1 MVNYGWSKDGVS
13 AGIAGIGFGP
23 NGVTFD
29 AMQFAM
35 AMISIA
41 TSYAGVAAAAKGEA
55 IKIGAVAKEF
65 AVSAAGSHA
74 FSAGLSLAMGNA
86 TPTAPTSGHWEYS
99 KREQKRVFYTNYW
112 IWLDQTR
119 AESMYGALYLQ
130 NASTSPYVNSGS
142 IFVPSIFLQYNG
154 LSQTLRS
161 FTRSA
166 NNIGAASDVS
176 YFMPDGIHYSQV
188 SSPAVIATDNFS
200 VKAPGIGGSIAPYR
214 LDIGSVS
221 VPREMTARHVRFSP
235 VGFDNYKVP
244 FVYQGSISN
253 AYFHHS
259 GGASSVTQ
267 PGFYLGQSHVAN
279 SSSLTYNLTDVIF
292 QNQRVNPDVNVSR
305 KIAQANHVEWLN
317 NQELN
322 TASVPP
328 NGFMEYFKVSVERS
342 SFRMG
347 YSFGSGSSVN
357 LLASSTNFTNGII
370 QLANSGEAGLF
381 QVGQI
386 LHLGITAYNNITD
399 WEDDRNGTYQ
409 SFPNVAVSQVNAS
422 IAQVTVNS
430 SSFWSFVNGK
440 FVKIEVTIPGLA
452 AKRPNS
458 IGGFSI
464 TSANGSTY
472 HFALPVYDYEQKT
485 YVIDVND
492 ANKNSTIGRSEPFAN
507 TWLLTGITGPDFI
520 DRGGTNGSPNGII
533 DDADWGYWVKFNY
546 GRHTDNFQWRIPYGN
561 NKFRKDRGNTSKTY
575 SEGKK
580 QLYYLNSVETRSHVA
595 LFYKDARL
603 DSRGMNGSSS
613 LLLKE
618 IVLLS
623 KEHYNK
629 LISSYAMPDISGTA
643 VGVLNVSD
651 QPNFANKQSYIFKN
665 AQKRVVFEYDYQ
677 LCPGTPNSV
686 APWGAGKLTLKRLS
700 IRGVNDQKI
709 VPDYL
714 FEYGGLNPAYSEHA
728 WDGWGMYNSAA
739 SELSHPAST
748 NPAEGA
754 AWSLTRV
761 TTPLGATVDI
771 NYERDTYS
779 SISGQSIVEPHVYSY
794 YESGT
799 VGFFGP
805 SSLQVNWITVPT
817 SAVASQFA
825 PGDRIKI
832 LPGSAVS
839 YRCPTTSF
847 YQTVLGEFEV
857 SAVISNKIVLT
868 TSPVA
873 LFNCS
878 GLSYGSQISIDYHQ
892 GTFQKVSRQR
902 NGGNVRVASIVTR
915 DGGIEMRQRY
925 VYTNNGWSNGVV
937 AQEPEWIKNSD
948 LSFYNIPGYPTTPV
962 MYSQVTVLS
971 GKLTSDADFHTR
983 EVYNFE
989 TPNVSQMTSAT
1000 NSIANF
1006 MFRQVMGFKDYL
1018 YVTQNNIQDYTS
1030 AIGRLNSMQVFDANG
1045 TLQSSLT
1052 NFYSNQIPT
1061 NGPNSYQGVYTQ
1073 GTLMAEFVDYQAF
1086 DRHHKFNR
1094 TTVIRYPS
1102 VLVRS
1107 VLQKEGQ
1114 YSSETENMKWD
1125 FISGQVI
1132 EKKEKNARGI
1142 QTLSVTQPLYRL
1154 SPYAEFGPKATN
1166 PANKNMV
1173 SAEGA
1178 TYTYLLNQNG
1188 AQVGLIGAS
1197 AQTWQKTWNNHRIL
1211 NGSSEYVD
1219 QGTDPH
1225 PVWRKS
1231 AAYTFVGDYAR
1242 LRSDGSLTFG
1252 VADQFNFSNPT
1263 PAGNPGW
1270 QYLGETKRYDRYSMP
1285 LETVDMNNISQAT
1298 KMGYDGR
1305 IKLAEAS
1312 NAEYN
1317 EIAFSSAE
1325 DKIPSIAYFG
1335 GEVGVGTGTVVSKRL
1350 GQVSETHTGDMA
1362 VSLNTNNSTFIYK
1375 SNGIKSGK
1383 AYRASV
1389 WTNSL
1394 NTRIYHRING
1404 GAEVLSSAPTTA
1416 MRVGNWYLL
1425 HQTINTP
1432 ATAITSF
1439 EVGVKSISGSVLV
1452 DDFRFQPSQASMV
1465 CYVYDPLD
1473 FEYAPAATTFTRYEY
1488 VLDNDHLFTR
1498 SEYNERGMLVKTAIE
1513 SIKYNGVKLVSENK
1527 NDYKRFYT
1535 NP

>member
-1 MVNYGWSKDGVS
+1 
-13 AGIAGIGFGP
+13 
-23 NGVTFD
+23 
-29 AMQFAM
+29 
-35 AMISIA
+35 
-41 TSYAGVAAAAKGEA
+41 
-55 IKIGAVAKEF
+55 
-65 AVSAAGSHA
+65 
-74 FSAGLSLAMGNA
+74 
-86 TPTAPTSGHWEYS
+86 
-99 KREQKRVFYTNYW
+99 
-112 IWLDQTR
+112 
-119 AESMYGALYLQ
+119 
-130 NASTSPYVNSGS
+130 
-142 IFVPSIFLQYNG
+142 
-154 LSQTLRS
+154 
-161 FTRSA
+161 
-166 NNIGAASDVS
+166 
-176 YFMPDGIHYSQV
+176 
-188 SSPAVIATDNFS
+188 
-200 VKAPGIGGSIAPYR
+200 
-214 LDIGSVS
+214 
-221 VPREMTARHVRFSP
+221 
-235 VGFDNYKVP
+235 
-244 FVYQGSISN
+244 
-253 AYFHHS
+253 
-259 GGASSVTQ
+259 
-267 PGFYLGQSHVAN
+267 
-279 SSSLTYNLTDVIF
+279 
-292 QNQRVNPDVNVSR
+292 
-305 KIAQANHVEWLN
+305 
-317 NQELN
+317 
-322 TASVPP
+322 
-328 NGFMEYFKVSVERS
+328 
-342 SFRMG
+342 
-347 YSFGSGSSVN
+347 
-357 LLASSTNFTNGII
+357 
-370 QLANSGEAGLF
+370 
-381 QVGQI
+381 

-399 WEDDRNGTYQ
+399 WENDRNGTYQ
-409 SFPNVAVSQVNAS
+409 SFPNVAVSQVNPS

-440 FVKIEVTIPGLA
+440 FVKIEVTVPGLA

-520 DRGGTNGSPNGII
+520 DRGGSNGSPNGII

-629 LISSYAMPDISGTA
+629 LVSSYAMPDISGTA

-651 QPNFANKQSYIFKN
+651 QTNFANKQSYIFKN

-761 TTPLGATVDI
+761 TTPLGATLDVA
-771 NYERDTYS
+771 YERDTYAS
-779 SISGQSIVEPHVYSY
+779 VSGEAVLSTPSAGYAATNYNITY
-794 YESGT
+794 
-799 VGFFGP
+799 FGP
-805 SSLQVNWITVPT
+805 SSTNLTTILVSP
-817 SAVASQFA
+817 SVAAQFA
-825 PGDRIKI
+825 AGQQVAITGEIRVYSPNGGGYFVIPYSGNYQI
-832 LPGSAVS
+832 GFVTSSTIGFTQSYVS
-839 YRCPTTSF
+839 
-847 YQTVLGEFEV
+847 LGM
-857 SAVISNKIVLT
+857 
-868 TSPVA
+868 
-873 LFNCS
+873 CS
-878 GLSYGSQISIDYHQ
+878 GPNGSLINVEY
-892 GTFQKVSRQR
+892 
-902 NGGNVRVASIVTR
+902 NGGTITKRELMQRGGGVRVASITTQ
-915 DGGIEMRQRY
+915 DGGQVLRSRY
-925 VYTNNGWSNGVV
+925 LYENNGMSMGVV
-937 AQEPEWIKNSD
+937 SQEPEWIKPSD
-948 LSFYNIPGYPTTPV
+948 RSFYNIPGYPTTPV

-989 TPNVSQMTSAT
+989 TPKVNQMTSAS
-1000 NSIANF
+1000 NSIANS
-1006 MFRQVMGFKDYL
+1006 MFRQLLNYRDHL
-1018 YVTQNNIQDYTS
+1018 LVTQNNIQDYTS

-1052 NFYSNQIPT
+1052 NFYSNEIPS
-1061 NGPNSYQGVYTQ
+1061 NGPNGYQGVYTQ
-1073 GTLMAEFVDYQAF
+1073 GTLMAESVDYQTWN
-1086 DRHHKFNR
+1086 RYHKFNR

-1178 TYTYLLNQNG
+1178 TYTYLLNQSG

-1252 VADQFNFSNPT
+1252 VADLFNFSTPT
-1263 PAGNPGW
+1263 PAANPGR
-1270 QYLGETKRYDRYSMP
+1270 QYLGETKRYDR
-1285 LETVDMNNISQAT
+1285 
-1298 KMGYDGR
+1298 
-1305 IKLAEAS
+1305 
-1312 NAEYN
+1312 
-1317 EIAFSSAE
+1317 
-1325 DKIPSIAYFG
+1325 
-1335 GEVGVGTGTVVSKRL
+1335 
-1350 GQVSETHTGDMA
+1350 
-1362 VSLNTNNSTFIYK
+1362 
-1375 SNGIKSGK
+1375 
-1383 AYRASV
+1383 
-1389 WTNSL
+1389 
-1394 NTRIYHRING
+1394 
-1404 GAEVLSSAPTTA
+1404 
-1416 MRVGNWYLL
+1416 
-1425 HQTINTP
+1425 
-1432 ATAITSF
+1432 
-1439 EVGVKSISGSVLV
+1439 
-1452 DDFRFQPSQASMV
+1452 
-1465 CYVYDPLD
+1465 
-1473 FEYAPAATTFTRYEY
+1473 
-1488 VLDNDHLFTR
+1488 
-1498 SEYNERGMLVKTAIE
+1498 
-1513 SIKYNGVKLVSENK
+1513 
-1527 NDYKRFYT
+1527 
-1535 NP
+1535 